1 MTATSPVIRSVAVF
15 TGAKDGASPEYAQ
28 LARSLGATLAHAG
41 VTVVYGGGKVGL
53 MGAVA
58 DGALDAG
65 GRVVGVM
72 PEHLVSGEIAH
83 PGLSELEV
91 VRTMHERKQRMA
103 DLADAFIALPGGG
116 GTLDEFFEAW
126 TWQQL
131 GVHSKPVGLCGRR
144 FWQPLLDMLDHMVTE
159 GFVRP
164 EDRET
169 LMVADGP
176 DDVLPRLSEW
186 QPPAPKWR

>member
-1 MTATSPVIRSVAVF
+1 MTTQTPRIRSVAVF
-15 TGAKDGASPEYAQ
+15 TGAKDGVSPEYART
-28 LARSLGATLAHAG
+28 ARSLGGILADAG
-41 VTVVYGGGKVGL
+41 ISLVYGGGKVGL

-58 DGALDAG
+58 DGALEAG

-72 PEHLVSGEIAH
+72 PEHLLSGEIAH
-83 PGLSELEV
+83 PGLTELEV

-131 GVHSKPVGLCGRR
+131 GVHAKPVGLCGRR
-144 FWQPLLDMLDHMVTE
+144 FWQPLLDMLDHMVIE

-164 EDRET
+164 QDRET
-169 LMVADGP
+169 LVVANGP
-176 DDVLPRLSEW
+176 EDALPLLTDW

>member
-1 MTATSPVIRSVAVF
+1 MTAPSPAIRSVAVF
-15 TGAKDGASPEYAQ
+15 TGAKDGASPEYGQ
-28 LARSLGATLAHAG
+28 LARALGATLAHAG

-58 DGALDAG
+58 DGALDTG
-65 GRVVGVM
+65 GRVVGIM

-91 VRTMHERKQRMA
+91 VGSMHERKQRMA
-103 DLADAFIALPGGG
+103 DLADAFIALLGGG

-169 LMVADGP
+169 LVVADTP
-176 DDVLPRLSEW
+176 DDVLLRLSAW
-186 QPPAPKWR
+186 HPPAPKWR

>member
-1 MTATSPVIRSVAVF
+1 MTSSPNISAVAVF
-15 TGAKDGASPEYAQ
+15 TGARDGSSPRYLE
-28 LARSLGATLAHAG
+28 LATDLGRTLAHAG
-41 VTVVYGGGKVGL
+41 VTVVYGGGRVGL

-58 DGALDAG
+58 DGALGAG

-83 PGLSELEV
+83 PGLTQLDV
-91 VRTMHERKQRMA
+91 VGSMHERKQRMT

-131 GVHSKPVGLCGRR
+131 GVHSKPVGLCGRE
-144 FWQPLLDMLDHMVTE
+144 FWQPLLDMLDHMVAE
-159 GFVRP
+159 GFVRA
-164 EDRET
+164 EDRGT
-169 LMVADGP
+169 LVVADGP
-176 DDVLPRLSEW
+176 EDVLPRLSTW

>member
-15 TGAKDGASPEYAQ
+15 TGAKDGASPEYAR
-28 LARSLGATLAHAG
+28 LARTLGATLAHAG

-131 GVHSKPVGLCGRR
+131 GVHAKPVGLCGRR

-164 EDRET
+164 EDREM
-169 LMVADGP
+169 LVVADGP
-176 DDVLPRLSEW
+176 DDVLPRLSGW
-186 QPPAPKWR
+186 QPPVPKWR